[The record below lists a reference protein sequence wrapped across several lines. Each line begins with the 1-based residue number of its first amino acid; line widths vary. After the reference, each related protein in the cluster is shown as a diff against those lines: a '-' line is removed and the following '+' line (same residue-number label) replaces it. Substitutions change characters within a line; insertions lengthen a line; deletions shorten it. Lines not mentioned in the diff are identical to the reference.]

1 MTVRSRTWAR
11 ANTHTHSEFSL
22 ERLGAGRERSVSVC
36 LPARNE
42 ARTIG
47 PILERLMP
55 LREHGVVDQIV
66 VVDRSSDGT
75 AAIAR
80 SLGAEVHLQDELSP
94 EAGPVLGKG
103 DAMWRALAVLT
114 GEVICF
120 LDADSEHFGAH
131 FACGVLGPVLTRPD
145 IAFVKGFYRRPFR
158 IGETTVPDGGGR
170 VTELT
175 ARPLLNLFY
184 PDLAAVRQPLAGE
197 IAAERELLERLPFAT
212 GYGVD
217 IGLLIDAYALA
228 GLEAI
233 AQVDL
238 DVRQNAHQPLRDL
251 GPMAYEVLHAVAV
264 RLEREGRLRGPL
276 PAAFTAAGNEA
287 PQLPVG
293 EPVERPPFSSLRAAA

>member
-1 MTVRSRTWAR
+1 MTIRSRAWQR
-11 ANTHTHSEFSL
+11 SNTFGHAAFRP
-22 ERLGAGRERSVSVC
+22 ERLATEREHSVSVC

-47 PILERLMP
+47 PILSELMP
-55 LREHGVVDQIV
+55 LRERGVLDQIV
-66 VVDRSSDGT
+66 VVDHSSDGT
-75 AAIAR
+75 AEIAHA
-80 SLGAEVHLQDELSP
+80 LGAEVHAQDGLMPEL
-94 EAGPVLGKG
+94 GPVLGKG

-131 FACGVLGPVLTRPD
+131 FACGVLGPLLCRPEVS
-145 IAFVKGFYRRPFR
+145 FVKGFYRRPFR

-184 PDLAAVRQPLAGE
+184 PDLAGIRQPLAGE
-197 IAAERELLERLPFAT
+197 IAARRDLLERLPFAT

-217 IGLLIDAYALA
+217 IGLLIDAYSTA
-228 GLEAI
+228 GLDAI

-238 DVRQNAHQPLRDL
+238 EVRQNAHQPLRDL
-251 GPMAYEVLHAVAV
+251 GPMAYAVLQAVAV

-276 PAAFTAAGNEA
+276 PATFSASGTDVA
-287 PQLPVG
+287 VS
-293 EPVERPPFSSLRAAA
+293 EPVERPPLRSLRAAA